1 MPRRIWIEALN
12 RIDMEREDYAGL
24 IYVLAN
30 MLAML
35 MFLSGLVVYL
45 FLKQIN
51 IYLVGIGLL
60 MILIG
65 FAAKRFI
72 DVSEKK

>member
-1 MPRRIWIEALN
+1 
-12 RIDMEREDYAGL
+12 MEREDYAGL